1 MASLTIRNL
10 DESVKQ
16 NIRLRAA
23 THGVSM
29 EEEARIALA
38 EKYGRRDNKIKSI
51 AELDLLIASLNLGDA
66 IDPAIEAMDH
76 KTLTDKMW
84 DGEL

>member
-1 MASLTIRNL
+1 MASITIRNL
-10 DESVKQ
+10 DEHVKQ
-16 NIRLRAA
+16 NMRLQAA
-23 THGVSM
+23 MHGVSM
-29 EEEARIALA
+29 EEEARLTLG
-38 EKYGRRDNKIKSI
+38 EKYGRLNKKIKSI
-51 AELDLLIASLNLGDA
+51 AELDLLIASLNIGGV

>member
-1 MASLTIRNL
+1 MASITIRNL
-10 DESVKQ
+10 DEHVKQ
-16 NIRLRAA
+16 NMRLHAA
-23 THGVSM
+23 TRGVSM
-29 EEEARIALA
+29 EEEARMALA
-38 EKYGRRDNKIKSI
+38 EKYCRPDKKIMSI
-51 AELDLLIASLNLGDA
+51 EDLDLLIASLNIGGA